1 MKTVF
6 IKKIRADS
14 NTNSSGSKK
23 LAKDW
28 WDKLGTI
35 GSIFQSLVIGIVTL
49 YITTLWLP
57 AREEKSRKN
66 EMKTE
71 IMSAREQASLSFRGE
86 MFNELYSSIVASKD
100 SVSITERVEKL
111 RIFQE
116 YFHDVFDG
124 KPFFK
129 SLYEEALIKQDT
141 EIIKSLITIAKGNGH
156 CQENHI
162 KESYSDAIIIQKV
175 LKQNDSTEIYIDEKH
190 YCIKIKILQFKPSTD
205 ILVAVPVTVSVND
218 NLIDEIDSLSYFS
231 FPFSD
236 NHRLPNHDSLAFMLK
251 SIHYVNRQF
260 AVEFTIRELKNDF
273 LQSTYWLPLNE
284 LVDGLDSTKRNKNG
298 QGS

>member
-162 KESYSDAIIIQKV
+162 KESYSDAII
-175 LKQNDSTEIYIDEKH
+175 
-190 YCIKIKILQFKPSTD
+190 
-205 ILVAVPVTVSVND
+205 
-218 NLIDEIDSLSYFS
+218 
-231 FPFSD
+231 
-236 NHRLPNHDSLAFMLK
+236 
-251 SIHYVNRQF
+251 HYVKNQC
-260 AVEFTIRELKNDF
+260 EIIFTIIELKNDF